1 MYQPKVWVI
10 QIEVTDTGPGIE
22 PALQEKVFEPFVQGD
37 QTLSRSY
44 GGTGLGLSICR
55 QLATMM
61 HGTLT
66 LKSTIGKGS
75 TFTLT
80 LPLPQTGEI
89 MVPPEDMAEFCEDEF
104 NPAAKINRKVAFE
117 DGDIDTESQQQEN
130 PHQKKIRKGSKRSI
144 IHFIVT
150 TKFFIY

>member
-104 NPAAKINRKVAFE
+104 NPAAKLIEKLHLKMVILILSHSNKK
-117 DGDIDTESQQQEN
+117 I

>member
-1 MYQPKVWVI
+1 
-10 QIEVTDTGPGIE
+10 
-22 PALQEKVFEPFVQGD
+22 
-37 QTLSRSY
+37 
-44 GGTGLGLSICR
+44 
-55 QLATMM
+55 MM

-104 NPAAKINRKVAFE
+104 NPAAKLIEKLHLKMVILILSHSNKK
-117 DGDIDTESQQQEN
+117 I
-130 PHQKKIRKGSKRSI
+130 PHQKKIRKGIETFNHPLHRHHQILHPLIQHYLLQTRLILEVPINLKQQVMATIKISMQRNES
-144 IHFIVT
+144 
-150 TKFFIY
+150 

>member
-1 MYQPKVWVI
+1 
-10 QIEVTDTGPGIE
+10 
-22 PALQEKVFEPFVQGD
+22 
-37 QTLSRSY
+37 
-44 GGTGLGLSICR
+44 
-55 QLATMM
+55 MM

-104 NPAAKINRKVAFE
+104 NPAAKLIEKLHLKMVILILSHSNKK
-117 DGDIDTESQQQEN
+117 I
-130 PHQKKIRKGSKRSI
+130 PHQKKIRKDRNVQSSTSSSPPNSSSTDSALPASDSSDIEVPINLKQQVMATIKISMQKTN
-144 IHFIVT
+144 HN
-150 TKFFIY
+150 KFFCIFN